1 MKRMARRR
9 LRLRGSAAA
18 TRLARRLGRARA
30 TQRGILHAGMALRW
44 RRAAIGRRRVPLTQ
58 VTRPLGSCAAPVHLH
73 FGFAFEAA
81 PRAGIARILCHASM
95 ERLNV
100 TRALETR
107 TWATRLVF
115 AGQQE
120 RLGRASRA
128 SRARLPAEHAPGPVL
143 RRAQDMTP
151 SLAGR
156 IARATGLA
164 HGATRVARH
173 RAAGPMTFLAPA
185 RRVVEDLHAAPAPAL
200 RLRRAAHAAHTES
213 PRKPVP
219 LSGSS
224 VSPQLVWRKA
234 AAPADSG
241 NSPAHEEPRT
251 LPGFARPAPSV
262 GTAHS
267 TDAQVASQRTAAAAL
282 DPAMVDRLADDVIR
296 RMERRIRIE
305 RERRGI

>member
-1 MKRMARRR
+1 MKRIARRR

-18 TRLARRLGRARA
+18 TRLAQRLGRARA

-200 RLRRAAHAAHTES
+200 RLRR
-213 PRKPVP
+213 
-219 LSGSS
+219 
-224 VSPQLVWRKA
+224 
-234 AAPADSG
+234 PAFRR
-241 NSPAHEEPRT
+241 NSC
-251 LPGFARPAPSV
+251 GARRRRR
-262 GTAHS
+262 
-267 TDAQVASQRTAAAAL
+267 RTAETARHTKNRARCRVSRG
-282 DPAMVDRLADDVIR
+282 PPPPWEPHIR
-296 RMERRIRIE
+296 RMRRS
-305 RERRGI
+305 RRSARQPLRSIPRWSTVLPTT